1 MELKSFFS
9 SFANSLGEEKY
20 LDIEMQGNPAK
31 YNWNLISL
39 LSNIQ
44 VFKKSHSQDHKAQ
57 T

>member
-1 MELKSFFS
+1 MELKLFFS

-39 LSNIQ
+39 LFNIQ

>member
-39 LSNIQ
+39 LFNIQ
-44 VFKKSHSQDHKAQ
+44 VFKKSHSQDHEAQ